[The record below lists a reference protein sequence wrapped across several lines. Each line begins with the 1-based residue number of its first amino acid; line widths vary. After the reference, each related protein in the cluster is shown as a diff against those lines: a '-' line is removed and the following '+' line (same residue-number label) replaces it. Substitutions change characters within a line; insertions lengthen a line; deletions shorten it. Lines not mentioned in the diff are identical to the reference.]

1 MPRQSVIPAVK
12 ERLELYLDER
22 QAEYLKLPE
31 DSRTATLPQT
41 LDGKVNVRGIA
52 TAIGLRQTQEKYLF
66 EREELSSLINLVA
79 EGQELLPIGSRTSDV
94 ADKAIKERLA
104 QQAKTAKADA
114 QGAVEARAR
123 ETALVDQLEEAQL
136 TIANLEAK
144 VMRLQTQ
151 LDMVHAGLLVRVA
164 E

>member
-1 MPRQSVIPAVK
+1 MARQSVIPAVK

-22 QAEYLKLPE
+22 QAEYLQKPAGN
-31 DSRTATLPQT
+31 RTATLPQT
-41 LDGKVNVRGIA
+41 TDSKVNVRAIA

-66 EREELSSLINLVA
+66 ERDELSSLINLVA

-94 ADKAIKERLA
+94 ADMAIKERLA
-104 QQAKTAKADA
+104 RQAKTAKSDA

-123 ETALVDQLEEAQL
+123 ETALVEQLDEAHSA
-136 TIANLEAK
+136 IASLEAT
-144 VMRLQTQ
+144 VMRLRAQ
-151 LDMVHAGLLVRVA
+151 LDMVHSGLMVRVI

>member
-1 MPRQSVIPAVK
+1 MARQSVIPAVK

-22 QAEYLKLPE
+22 QAEYLEQP
-31 DSRTATLPQT
+31 DGSRTATLPKT
-41 LDGKVNVRGIA
+41 PDGKVNVRGIA

-123 ETALVDQLEEAQL
+123 ETVLVEQLEEAQS
-136 TIANLEAK
+136 TIASLEAT
-144 VMRLQTQ
+144 VMRLQAQ
-151 LDMVHAGLLVRVA
+151 LDMVHAGLMVRVA

>member
-123 ETALVDQLEEAQL
+123 ETALVDQLEEAQM

>member
-1 MPRQSVIPAVK
+1 MARQSVIPAVK

-22 QAEYLKLPE
+22 QAEYLEQP
-31 DSRTATLPQT
+31 DGSRTATFPKT
-41 LDGKVNVRGIA
+41 PDGKVNVRGIA

-123 ETALVDQLEEAQL
+123 ETALVEQLEEAQS
-136 TIANLEAK
+136 TIASLEAT
-144 VMRLQTQ
+144 VMRLQAQ
-151 LDMVHAGLLVRVA
+151 LDMVHAGLMVRVA

>member
-1 MPRQSVIPAVK
+1 MARQSVIPAVK

-22 QAEYLKLPE
+22 QAEYLAQP
-31 DSRTATLPQT
+31 DGSRTATLPKT
-41 LDGKVNVRGIA
+41 PDGKVNVRGIA

-79 EGQELLPIGSRTSDV
+79 EGQELLPIGSRTSDA

-104 QQAKTAKADA
+104 QQAKNAKADA

-123 ETALVDQLEEAQL
+123 ESALVEQLEEAQS
-136 TIANLEAK
+136 TIASLEAT
-144 VMRLQTQ
+144 VMRLQAQ
-151 LDMVHAGLLVRVA
+151 LDMVHAGLMVRVA

>member
-1 MPRQSVIPAVK
+1 MARQSVIPAVK

-22 QAEYLKLPE
+22 QAEYLEQP
-31 DSRTATLPQT
+31 DGSRTATLPKT
-41 LDGKVNVRGIA
+41 PDGKVNVRGIA

-79 EGQELLPIGSRTSDV
+79 EGQELLPIGSRASDV

-123 ETALVDQLEEAQL
+123 ETALVEQLEEAQS
-136 TIANLEAK
+136 TIASLEAT
-144 VMRLQTQ
+144 VMRLQAQ
-151 LDMVHAGLLVRVA
+151 LDMVHAGLMVRVA

>member
-1 MPRQSVIPAVK
+1 MPRQSVIPAVR

-94 ADKAIKERLA
+94 ADKAIKDRLV

-136 TIANLEAK
+136 TIASLEAK
-144 VMRLQTQ
+144 VMRLQAQ

>member
-31 DSRTATLPQT
+31 QSRTATLPRT

-66 EREELSSLINLVA
+66 SREELSSLINLVA

-94 ADKAIKERLA
+94 ADKAIKERLVH
-104 QQAKTAKADA
+104 QAKTAKADA

-123 ETALVDQLEEAQL
+123 ETALVEQLEEAQL
-136 TIANLEAK
+136 TIASLEAK
-144 VMRLQTQ
+144 VMRLQAQ